1 MNSGRN
7 IRVIGHLE
15 EVLFMFWVEGIN
27 LCTLG
32 FKRHLVKFLEVVKDS
47 QWDNMEGHGCVGTA
61 LYKTLHFINLILKH
75 SI

>member
-15 EVLFMFWVEGIN
+15 EVLFMFWVDGIHPF
-27 LCTLG
+27 TLG

-47 QWDNMEGHGCVGTA
+47 QWDNIEGNGCVGTA
-61 LYKTLHFINLILKH
+61 LYKTLHFIKLIVKH
-75 SI
+75 SV